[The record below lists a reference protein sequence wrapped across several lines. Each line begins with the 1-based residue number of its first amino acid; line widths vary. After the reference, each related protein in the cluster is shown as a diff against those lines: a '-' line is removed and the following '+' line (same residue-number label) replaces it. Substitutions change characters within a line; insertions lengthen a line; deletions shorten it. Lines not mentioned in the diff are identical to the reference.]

1 MKARGDHDHQP
12 WSLGVRLKRARGD
25 HDLSPSHLYMWR
37 SEGQYRIPHHFQMGR
52 KETRS
57 MHMATATISNSWERG
72 WGWRKVVMVIVAHP
86 VWKRRG
92 RLRKRTG
99 GGKGMVMATRT
110 SMIDGA
116 R

>member
-1 MKARGDHDHQP
+1 
-12 WSLGVRLKRARGD
+12 
-25 HDLSPSHLYMWR
+25 MWR

-57 MHMATATISNSWERG
+57 MRMATATISNSWERG

-92 RLRKRTG
+92 RLTPKEDRWR
-99 GGKGMVMATRT
+99 KGMVMANLASIVEGTKWP
-110 SMIDGA
+110 
-116 R
+116 

>member
-1 MKARGDHDHQP
+1 
-12 WSLGVRLKRARGD
+12 
-25 HDLSPSHLYMWR
+25 
-37 SEGQYRIPHHFQMGR
+37 MGR

-57 MHMATATISNSWERG
+57 MRMATATISNSWERG

-99 GGKGMVMATRT
+99 GGKGMVMATLT